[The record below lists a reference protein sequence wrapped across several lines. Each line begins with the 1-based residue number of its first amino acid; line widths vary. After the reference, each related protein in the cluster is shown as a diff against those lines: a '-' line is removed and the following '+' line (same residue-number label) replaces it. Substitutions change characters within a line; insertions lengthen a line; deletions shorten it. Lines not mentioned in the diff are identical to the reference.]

1 MVSTWDIFKI
11 TRGMSHVGTRN
22 FITMHKVIICIYIS
36 KRQMRIYAMCLH
48 IGLFIDCIKLK
59 SCSLTK
65 HVSEKV
71 MSENIVLLMTNYKLS
86 PHFGTS
92 EELHLK

>member
-1 MVSTWDIFKI
+1 
-11 TRGMSHVGTRN
+11 MSHVVTRN
-22 FITMHKVIICIYIS
+22 FITMHKVIICIYTN
-36 KRQMRIYAMCLH
+36 KRQMKICAMYLH

-65 HVSEKV
+65 HVSEKA
-71 MSENIVLLMTNYKLS
+71 MSENIVLLMTNYNLS
-86 PHFGTS
+86 LHFGTS